1 MSTLAAGAAAT
12 AAAALAVAVYIRL
25 RRSEFR
31 VLATSAASAV
41 PEVGEPL
48 EARFAASAD
57 AFQAASMASAVG
69 MEAAPRLS
77 GPQRLAL
84 YALYKQATC
93 GDCRAA
99 MPPKLFDYRVL
110 AKWDAWCSLRGVN
123 VERAQAAYVGAA
135 IAMLGPEAIAAAE
148 EAATKGGAAGGVT
161 SRLMPAQDEGEDAG
175 GDSGEGWGEGA
186 EGFVA
191 GKGEEGVTI
200 AHRLAAEG
208 NVEALKLLDPRWLTQ
223 RDDNGCLPLHW
234 AADNNKAA
242 ACTAL
247 ARELGADVDA
257 RDEDGSTALHYAG
270 MCGNKEAFEA
280 LIAVGADPD
289 ARDNE
294 DERPV
299 LEA

>member
-148 EAATKGGAAGGVT
+148 EAAAAIFKRPGSALNHRRGSGSGSSGVAMRTPRVPIKPNGSAIGATLGN
-161 SRLMPAQDEGEDAG
+161 
-175 GDSGEGWGEGA
+175 GA
-186 EGFVA
+186 
-191 GKGEEGVTI
+191 
-200 AHRLAAEG
+200 L
-208 NVEALKLLDPRWLTQ
+208 
-223 RDDNGCLPLHW
+223 
-234 AADNNKAA
+234 
-242 ACTAL
+242 
-247 ARELGADVDA
+247 
-257 RDEDGSTALHYAG
+257 
-270 MCGNKEAFEA
+270 
-280 LIAVGADPD
+280 
-289 ARDNE
+289 
-294 DERPV
+294 
-299 LEA
+299 